1 MAVDAFTALVIG
13 FGIGALGGALSAF
26 LGWNKSGEPFEA
38 RKFISG
44 LVTGIIAG
52 IALVMASAQIIQDSA
67 ANQANLL
74 IAYVGIVLGI
84 LGVDTIRTSVSSSIT
99 KNKAVA
105 KQ

>member
-1 MAVDAFTALVIG
+1 MADPFTALVIG

-52 IALVMASAQIIQDSA
+52 IALVMASAQLLQDA
-67 ANQANLL
+67 AADQAQLL
-74 IAYVGIVLGI
+74 IAYIGIVLAI
-84 LGVDTIRTSVSSSIT
+84 IGVDNARTSISSAIT
-99 KNKAVA
+99 KPEA
-105 KQ
+105 